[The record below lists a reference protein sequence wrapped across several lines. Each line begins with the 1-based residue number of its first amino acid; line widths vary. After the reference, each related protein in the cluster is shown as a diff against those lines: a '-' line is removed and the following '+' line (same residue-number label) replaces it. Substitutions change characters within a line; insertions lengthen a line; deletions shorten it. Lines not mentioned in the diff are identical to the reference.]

1 VPDAAG
7 ANSRGVGVRGGR
19 VPDRRD
25 FLKGL
30 ACASAGT
37 FLLSRCCVAEPRAY
51 AAPQNAG
58 SAAGKRL
65 EVVIAGKRVRT
76 IDTHC
81 HVMIPEAID
90 MVKAAPSEQ
99 AAKAAIAA
107 IAIPT
112 NAAPELFGLTPV
124 RIETMDREGI
134 DVQVFSVNAF
144 WYSVE
149 RDLATRLVDL
159 QNQKLA
165 ELCRTNPERYKAF
178 ASVALQFP
186 DLAARQMEEGIK
198 KYGLSG
204 VAIGGSVEG
213 QELSD
218 RKFDPFWAKAE
229 ELQALVFMH
238 PQDSANATGIAK
250 RARGSGVLANVIGN
264 PLETTLFLSHMI
276 MEGVLDRFPNLKILA
291 AHGGGYL
298 GSYADRLDHG
308 CSVFPTQCTVTLK
321 KKPTEYLRQIYVDSI
336 VFTPEALRHLVAVFG
351 AGQIVSG
358 TDYPYLWTTTPV
370 DLVMNTPGLS
380 DADRIAML
388 GDTAAKLLKMNSA

>member
-1 VPDAAG
+1 
-7 ANSRGVGVRGGR
+7 
-19 VPDRRD
+19 VPDRRN

-30 ACASAGT
+30 AYASAGS
-37 FLLSRCCVAEPRAY
+37 FLFRPCCFAGAY
-51 AAPQNAG
+51 ANTALQAAG
-58 SAAGKRL
+58 GTAGKRR
-65 EVVIAGKRVRT
+65 EVMIAGKRVRT
-76 IDTHC
+76 VDLHC
-81 HVMIPEAID
+81 HVQIPEAVD
-90 MVKAAPSEQ
+90 LVKAAPGEQ
-99 AAKAAIAA
+99 SAKAAIAA

-112 NAAPELFGLTPV
+112 QGTQEIFGLTPA
-124 RIETMDREGI
+124 RLGTMDREGI
-134 DVQVFSVNAF
+134 DLQVFSVNAF
-144 WYSVE
+144 WYSVG
-149 RDLATRLVDL
+149 RDLATRLIDL

-165 ELCRTNPERYKAF
+165 AICRTSPDRYKAF
-178 ASVALQFP
+178 ASVALQYP
-186 DLAARQMEEGIK
+186 DLAAQQMEDGIK

-238 PQDSANATGIAK
+238 PQDSENATGISK
-250 RARGSGVLANVIGN
+250 RARGSGVLGNVIGN
-264 PLETTLFLSHMI
+264 PLETTFFLSHMI

-298 GSYADRLDHG
+298 GSYPDRLDVG
-308 CSVFPTQCTVTLK
+308 CSVFPKQCTVKLK
-321 KKPTEYLRQIYVDSI
+321 KKPTDYLRQIYVDSI
-336 VFTPEALRHLVAVFG
+336 VFTPEGLRHLVAVFG

-370 DLVMNTPGLS
+370 DLVMSTPGLS

-388 GDTAAKLLKMNSA
+388 GGTAAKLLKMSPA

>member
-1 VPDAAG
+1 MLRPCCFAGAYAHAALQTAGAAG
-7 ANSRGVGVRGGR
+7 
-19 VPDRRD
+19 
-25 FLKGL
+25 
-30 ACASAGT
+30 
-37 FLLSRCCVAEPRAY
+37 
-51 AAPQNAG
+51 
-58 SAAGKRL
+58 GKRREIL
-65 EVVIAGKRVRT
+65 IAGKRVRT

-81 HVMIPEAID
+81 HVQIPEAID
-90 MVKAAPSEQ
+90 LVKSAPGEET
-99 AAKAAIAA
+99 AKASISA

-112 NAAPELFGLTPV
+112 NARPEIFGLTPV

-149 RDLATRLVDL
+149 RDLATRLIDL

-165 ELCRTNPERYKAF
+165 AICRTNPERYKAF

-186 DLAARQMEEGIK
+186 DLAAQQTEEGIK

-229 ELQALVFMH
+229 EMQALVFMH
-238 PQDSANATGIAK
+238 PQDSARATGIAK
-250 RARGSGVLANVIGN
+250 RAQGSGVLDNVIGN
-264 PLETTLFLSHMI
+264 PLETTFFLSHMI

-298 GSYADRLDHG
+298 GSYPDRLDVG
-308 CSVFPTQCTVTLK
+308 CSVFPRQCTVKLK

-351 AGQIVSG
+351 ASQIVSG

-380 DADRIAML
+380 NADRIAML
-388 GDTAAKLLKMNSA
+388 GGTAARLLKINPA

>member
-1 VPDAAG
+1 
-7 ANSRGVGVRGGR
+7 
-19 VPDRRD
+19 VPDRRG
-25 FLKGL
+25 FLKGF
-30 ACASAGT
+30 AYASAGT
-37 FLLSRCCVAEPRAY
+37 FLLRPCCFAGAY
-51 AAPQNAG
+51 AHSALQTTGVAAP
-58 SAAGKRL
+58 AGKRR
-65 EVVIAGKRVRT
+65 EVLIAGKRVRT
-76 IDTHC
+76 VDTHC
-81 HVMIPEAID
+81 HVQVAEAID
-90 MVKAAPSEQ
+90 MVKAAPGEK

-107 IAIPT
+107 IAIP
-112 NAAPELFGLTPV
+112 NQGVQELYLTPA
-124 RIETMDREGI
+124 RLETMDREGI
-134 DVQVFSVNAF
+134 DVQVFSINAF
-144 WYSVE
+144 WYSVQ
-149 RDLATRLVDL
+149 RDLAARLIDL

-165 ELCRTNPERYKAF
+165 ALCKANADRYKAF

-186 DLAARQMEEGIK
+186 DLAAQQMEEGIK

-250 RARGSGVLANVIGN
+250 RAQGSGVLANVIGN

-298 GSYADRLDHG
+298 GSYPDRLDVG
-308 CSVFPTQCTVTLK
+308 CSVFPKQCTVKLK
-321 KKPTEYLRQIYVDSI
+321 KKPTEYLRQFYVDSI

-351 AGQIVSG
+351 ANQIVSG

-370 DLVMNTPGLS
+370 DLVLQTPGLS

-388 GDTAAKLLKMNSA
+388 GGTASKLLKLAPA

>member
-1 VPDAAG
+1 M
-7 ANSRGVGVRGGR
+7 
-19 VPDRRD
+19 PDRRD

-30 ACASAGT
+30 ACASAGSVL
-37 FLLSRCCVAEPRAY
+37 FRPCCFAGTY
-51 AAPQNAG
+51 ATAALQAAG
-58 SAAGKRL
+58 AAAGKRR
-65 EVVIAGKRVRT
+65 EVLIAGKRAKT

-81 HVMIPEAID
+81 HIQIPEAID
-90 MVKAAPSEQ
+90 MVKAAPGEP

-112 NAAPELFGLTPV
+112 NAAPEIFGLTPV
-124 RIETMDREGI
+124 RIGTMDREGI

-149 RDLATRLVDL
+149 RDLATRLIDL

-165 ELCRTNPERYKAF
+165 AICRTNSERYKAF

-186 DLAARQMEEGIK
+186 DLAAQQMEDGIK

-250 RARGSGVLANVIGN
+250 RAQGSGVLANVIGN
-264 PLETTLFLSHMI
+264 PLETTFFLSHMI

-298 GSYADRLDHG
+298 GSYPDRLDVG
-308 CSVFPTQCTVTLK
+308 CSVFPKQCTVKLK

-336 VFTPEALRHLVAVFG
+336 VFTPEAMRHLVAVFG

-388 GDTAAKLLKMNSA
+388 GGTAAKLLKINPA